1 MAPADLRK
9 EGSAYDLTLTIGIL
23 VASQQI
29 TAVDIDKYII
39 MSFLSMGV
47 YNPFV
52 EPTYC
57 YQSEGRGI

>member
-1 MAPADLRK
+1 LRK
-9 EGSAYDLTLTIGIL
+9 EGSAYDLTLTIIL

-39 MSFLSMGV
+39 MGSFLSMGV

-52 EPTYC
+52 EPYLLLK
-57 YQSEGRGI
+57 RRKRRD